1 MLPGFRFVLAAI
13 VLSLSVLVFGLGA
26 AALLRAAHEQFAS
39 IPSRRVPPEPVFV
52 QHNEPPTLALL
63 RVEPP
68 VAEKAPDMTAAVAI
82 PETEAPTAQT
92 SDATPAEPEKLAAL
106 KSDEPAPAEPL
117 EPEIPA
123 AETAPVSQAAP
134 SETAAPAA
142 NEEIK
147 LMAIVETPPP
157 PAQTAASIAAE
168 PAAEVPSLEGNIAMT
183 MIATLSGPAVTIE
196 EQALAKTTSAEPN
209 RSVIRKRAQRARE
222 RRRIAARRGALQA
235 PQAQAQQ
242 QADPF
247 AQPAVATPAK
257 R

>member
-147 LMAIVETPPP
+147 LAGRGGKRL
-157 PAQTAASIAAE
+157 PAGTNGLASIAAE
-168 PAAEVPSLEGNIAMT
+168 G
-183 MIATLSGPAVTIE
+183 
-196 EQALAKTTSAEPN
+196 
-209 RSVIRKRAQRARE
+209 RKRHRSAQH
-222 RRRIAARRGALQA
+222 RRYNDDR
-235 PQAQAQQ
+235 
-242 QADPF
+242 D
-247 AQPAVATPAK
+247 
-257 R
+257 